1 MKRKDVVALRKYL
14 ILSGLAF
21 VLLVG
26 CSKQDNQSSH
36 EGEAKQSTTISTSQ
50 KAASTNEKATSK
62 KEEFKP
68 MKVLEA
74 VTEKKS
80 LSEIEKSIKTNQ

>member
-36 EGEAKQSTTISTSQ
+36 EGEAKQALRFRLHKRQHPPTKRQ
-50 KAASTNEKATSK
+50 LRK
-62 KEEFKP
+62 KRR
-68 MKVLEA
+68 
-74 VTEKKS
+74 S
-80 LSEIEKSIKTNQ
+80 NR